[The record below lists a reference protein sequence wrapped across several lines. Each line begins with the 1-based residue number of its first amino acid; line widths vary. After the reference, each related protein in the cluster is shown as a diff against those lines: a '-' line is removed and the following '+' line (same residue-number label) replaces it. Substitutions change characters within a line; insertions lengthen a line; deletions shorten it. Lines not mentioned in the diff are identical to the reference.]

1 MGGRYGMGDG
11 AVVDVVGGRPPAKVV
26 LDVVDVADRGVVVVV
41 GRAVVVVAGRGTV
54 VAGWGGAV
62 VASTGAGA

>member
-1 MGGRYGMGDG
+1 MSDG
-11 AVVDVVGGRPPAKVV
+11 AVVDVVDSGPPARVV

-41 GRAVVVVAGRGTV
+41 VGRPVMVVVGRGTV